1 MHNGENSRGAL
12 SLALLKNSLYV
23 VTFSA
28 QVSRDLEKKEG
39 NHALHQ
45 SMKLWRNI
53 PRAKRSQP
61 GVESEAG
68 RTAFVDVPVRTN
80 RFVGWIRTNK
90 ALFVMI
96 MLVGL
101 IALVPLYG
109 VLFPPLV
116 DLPEHILISKL
127 LWEKLSGISHL
138 DLEISR
144 LLGYRLFPIFM
155 MIVLPLCKAGG
166 ISFVYVPIIVAMA
179 LISIHVMVVGAILC
193 SGLKSRSWKSCALAA
208 CFVTPAVVGMYSA
221 CWFIGFVNYTLAVTL
236 LILAIFLTER
246 FLRSGKLLDALFL
259 FFTLLLVYT
268 SHPFAPAFWLMWC
281 FSRALAGFATQTF
294 FREWKRLLCLGLIF
308 APVLLYHFRATR
320 ATTLAPSS
328 GSLLNQSAIVS
339 INDWYQHR
347 FRAILDGVYLQADDA
362 ADSSFFARFA
372 IGIILCA
379 ALFAFRAPQN
389 KHSKNVML
397 ASILLLFLSSWVNEK
412 FIPVPGAAWL
422 AYDYRFASTLY
433 AICLA
438 AAGVVLIRLLPVST
452 DKLQYK
458 LIFSFL
464 GIVSVIASV
473 GHLIEVRKAYARFD
487 VQARKYMAKVFKHES
502 ASGIHLPHSRW
513 HPDGTLIK
521 LYRCLEEPDCNPEG
535 TTFFTGYV
543 SDLYPVK
550 FRSTARVLSA
560 REIESYRRQVPTGP
574 LVGYWKLDEDNAGD
588 VCVDASGNGNTGVP
602 HGTSV
607 VIGKINRGRTFN
619 GRGDYIDIA
628 PISIAN
634 AITVAAWVYSE
645 NFMQSGFVV
654 TKNPVNTQWALFFQ
668 SDRFLRWRG
677 AGSDNDVKCP
687 APANGAWHHIVGRQE
702 GTAGSLF
709 VDGVL
714 CASGTVSAIGNGPT
728 SINIGRFDSGDH
740 WYFSGQIDE
749 VRIYNR
755 ALSDTEISQL
765 YTVGDPIARPPSPNE
780 QAKQ

>member
-1 MHNGENSRGAL
+1 
-12 SLALLKNSLYV
+12 
-23 VTFSA
+23 
-28 QVSRDLEKKEG
+28 
-39 NHALHQ
+39 
-45 SMKLWRNI
+45 MKLWRKTAE
-53 PRAKRSQP
+53 AKPSQP
-61 GVESEAG
+61 GVEREVVRPTSLA
-68 RTAFVDVPVRTN
+68 VPLRAN
-80 RFVGWIRTNK
+80 RFVEWIRTNK
-90 ALFVMI
+90 ALFAMI
-96 MLVGL
+96 LLVGL

-127 LWEKLSGISHL
+127 LWEKLAGVSHL

-144 LLGYRLFPIFM
+144 LLGYRLFPAFM
-155 MIVLPLCKAGG
+155 LIVLPLCKAGG

-179 LISIHVMVVGAILC
+179 LISIHAVVVGAILC
-193 SGLKSRSWKSCALAA
+193 SGLKSKSWKSCALAA
-208 CFVTPAVVGMYSA
+208 CFLTPAIVGMYSA

-246 FLRSGKLLDALFL
+246 FLRSGKLLDAFFL
-259 FFTLLLVYT
+259 FFTLLLVYA
-268 SHPFAPAFWLMWC
+268 SHPFAPAFWLLWC

-308 APVLLYHFRATR
+308 APLVLYHLRATR

-328 GSLLNQSAIVS
+328 GTLLSQPAIVS
-339 INDWYQHR
+339 INDWYRNR
-347 FRAILDGVYLQADDA
+347 FRGLLDGVYLQADDA

-372 IGIILCA
+372 LGIILFA
-379 ALFAFRAPQN
+379 AVLAFRAPQN
-389 KHSKNVML
+389 KQSKNVML
-397 ASILLLFLSSWVNEK
+397 ASILVLFVSSWVSEK
-412 FIPVPGAAWL
+412 FIPVPGGAWL

-458 LIFSFL
+458 LLFVFL

-473 GHLIEVRKAYARFD
+473 GHLGEVRKAYARFD
-487 VQARKYMAKVFKHES
+487 VQARKYMAKVFKHE
-502 ASGIHLPHSRW
+502 APTGIHLPHSRW

-521 LYRCLEEPDCNPEG
+521 LYVCLEEPDCNPPG

-550 FRSTARVLSA
+550 FRSTARILSA
-560 REIESYRRQVPTGP
+560 REIEIYRKQVPTGP
-574 LVGYWKLDEDNAGD
+574 LVGYWKLDESNRDD
-588 VCVDASGNGNTGVP
+588 FCVDASGNGNTGTP

-607 VIGKINRGRTFN
+607 VIGKLNRARSFN
-619 GRGDYIDIA
+619 GRGDYIHIA
-628 PISIAN
+628 PITISN

-654 TKNPVNTQWALFFQ
+654 TKNPVNAQWALFFQ

-677 AGSDNDVKCP
+677 GGMDNGVKCP
-687 APANGAWHHIVGRQE
+687 APSNGAWHHIVGRQE

-714 CASGTVSAIGNGPT
+714 CASGTVSAIGDGPNA
-728 SINIGRFDSGDH
+728 INIGRFDSGDH

-765 YTVGDPIARPPSPNE
+765 YTVGDPIARPPPPKE
-780 QAKQ
+780 QSKQ